1 MMKLETGL
9 ENNKKYTVCYDVNG
23 EGYTT
28 YIWTTSQKRA
38 KEMLKEML
46 PDAKKITAKHYD

>member
-1 MMKLETGL
+1 MMNLKTGL
-9 ENNKKYTVCYDVNG
+9 ENNKKYTVGYTVNG

-38 KEMLKEML
+38 KEMLKDMF
-46 PDAKKITAKHYD
+46 PDAKKIIAKHYD